1 MDDKLLKVKF
11 VFDKVKEMRGEITV
25 LFDGLDGRISKLSE
39 IYNEFIKNTKQIKT
53 PEPKAFIFSLDSF
66 YFQNS
71 LLKREYKNLKD
82 YNTIIINRMYGEYYK
97 LYKLVTEFIEKSHIG
112 ENNKEIFKNN
122 SYPKYDDL
130 DDEKIYDFKL
140 IIQLNDD
147 IMNIVNF
154 LIRTK
159 QEKERNLK
167 TYQTNQSFG
176 LNVNNFVSTFNYE
189 VIVLS
194 EQIVLFENYLDFFY
208 HIHEKLFKRLITKI
222 SVLEAQLNADIKF
235 EGGIIGKRKDNK
247 SLIEDMNIKG
257 LNKKAARDLRRS
269 ITGKISPTASL
280 ISGSGSSD
288 FSSIDEIPPETPSSH
303 KKVLDIPKSIRFDNI
318 SITQQIF
325 NRHNSD
331 EENELKEQIE
341 SNFTLNDYHE
351 EKSE

>member
-159 QEKERNLK
+159 QEKERRD
-167 TYQTNQSFG
+167 
-176 LNVNNFVSTFNYE
+176 
-189 VIVLS
+189 VIRH
-194 EQIVLFENYLDFFY
+194 F
-208 HIHEKLFKRLITKI
+208 I
-222 SVLEAQLNADIKF
+222 SVINAVLR
-235 EGGIIGKRKDNK
+235 II
-247 SLIEDMNIKG
+247 
-257 LNKKAARDLRRS
+257 
-269 ITGKISPTASL
+269 
-280 ISGSGSSD
+280 
-288 FSSIDEIPPETPSSH
+288 
-303 KKVLDIPKSIRFDNI
+303 IRTI
-318 SITQQIF
+318 I
-325 NRHNSD
+325 
-331 EENELKEQIE
+331 
-341 SNFTLNDYHE
+341 
-351 EKSE
+351 

>member
-1 MDDKLLKVKF
+1 MDDKLLKVKI

-154 LIRTK
+154 LIILDIIK
-159 QEKERNLK
+159 KIE
-167 TYQTNQSFG
+167 
-176 LNVNNFVSTFNYE
+176 VCNNF
-189 VIVLS
+189 
-194 EQIVLFENYLDFFY
+194 
-208 HIHEKLFKRLITKI
+208 KFKY
-222 SVLEAQLNADIKF
+222 
-235 EGGIIGKRKDNK
+235 KDP
-247 SLIEDMNIKG
+247 
-257 LNKKAARDLRRS
+257 
-269 ITGKISPTASL
+269 ITGLSKIVANDNIT
-280 ISGSGSSD
+280 
-288 FSSIDEIPPETPSSH
+288 
-303 KKVLDIPKSIRFDNI
+303 IRFV
-318 SITQQIF
+318 Q
-325 NRHNSD
+325 
-331 EENELKEQIE
+331 
-341 SNFTLNDYHE
+341 
-351 EKSE
+351 